1 MSTGSAGT
9 GHGAYGRGEGFVS
22 GAGWAMFA
30 AIVLFLAGTWN
41 LIDGVLAISRS
52 HVYAA
57 DAHYVFSDL
66 HTWGWIV
73 LLLGITQLCAG
84 VALQSGRTW
93 AIWFAITVAGL
104 NAIGQLM
111 FIPAYPFWALSM
123 FTLDIVIIF
132 GLATY
137 SSSIKALRG

>member
-9 GHGAYGRGEGFVS
+9 GHGAYGHGEGFVS

-52 HVYAA
+52 HVYAV

-66 HTWGWIV
+66 RTWGWIV

-93 AIWFAITVAGL
+93 AIWFAIAVAGV

-123 FTLDIVIIF
+123 FTLDIVVIF

-137 SSSIKALRG
+137 SSSIRALRG